1 VIWKF
6 QLPSQVVRVDKTSI
20 SENQEARIKNEE
32 VRNLEK
38 EELELLRFLT
48 QYPYHVTMAA
58 QDFAPNLLCNYLFEL
73 SQKYNLFYQKCKI
86 IGGEN
91 EAFRLMLTKAVGNV
105 LKNGL
110 TILGIETVEKM

>member
-1 VIWKF
+1 VLSK
-6 QLPSQVVRVDKTSI
+6 

-48 QYPYHVTMAA
+48 QYPHHVTMAA